1 MATPSPIGLI
11 FRECHVNMQRC
22 CTNIIER
29 AQTDLR
35 NHNKLDSPFGR
46 LAVWGQGRDEEE
58 GQLRS
63 ANEAL
68 KEDPSTATSAT
79 KTTNATV
86 AVRFWISS
94 CTSEFV
100 DKQDAPETTQCEPV
114 PTGITGAFRRLLQIY
129 RSYRK
134 TISSPSAQ
142 PNEQVPRVGVLSNDA
157 SPQ

>member
-1 MATPSPIGLI
+1 MPCKHAAMLY
-11 FRECHVNMQRC
+11 QQ
-22 CTNIIER
+22 IER

-35 NHNKLDSPFGR
+35 NHNKLDSPFAR
-46 LAVWGQGRDEEE
+46 LAVGDKDAIRKKAKEE
-58 GQLRS
+58 LRS
-63 ANEAL
+63 ANGAL